1 MTPAT
6 DMPDFIPAAEPAP
19 MNEFARL
26 AGVFFSPGKAF
37 ADIAKR
43 PRWWVPILLS
53 TIFTT
58 VYLYLFSQHVGW
70 VQMITQQLDRANPSM
85 PSEQRNAAIRIYRD
99 YGGYIA
105 FVSGLVGPIMVS
117 LIIAGVLKLLADVI
131 MGANV
136 GFKRMFAICN
146 YAGLP
151 NLLVTALAVVVMYM
165 KPIDEFDLQ
174 NPLML
179 NAGAFLPADT
189 AAWLMA
195 GATSLDLF
203 SFWVIALMAI
213 GIHAAAGRK
222 MSTGKAFG
230 MILFP
235 WALVV
240 ILKMGRAAAFGA

>member
-6 DMPDFIPAAEPAP
+6 DMPEFASPAEPAP

-26 AGVFFSPGKAF
+26 ASVFFSPGKAF

-70 VQMITQQLDRANPSM
+70 VQMITQQLDKNPSM
-85 PSEQRNAAIRIYRD
+85 PAEQRNAAIRIYSNF
-99 YGGYIA
+99 GGYIA
-105 FVSGLVGPIMVS
+105 FASGLLGPIIVS
-117 LIIAGVLKLLADVI
+117 LIIAGVLKFLADVI
-131 MGANV
+131 MGAGV
-136 GFKRMFAICN
+136 GFKRMLAICN

-151 NLLVTALAVVVMYM
+151 NLMVTVLATIVMYL

-174 NPLML
+174 NPLMFNL
-179 NAGAFLPADT
+179 GAFLSPDT
-189 AAWLMA
+189 PAWLIA
-195 GATSLDLF
+195 GASSLDLF

-213 GIHAAAGRK
+213 GIHAAAGKK

-240 ILKMGRAAAFGA
+240 ILKMGRAAAFGT